1 MKKNH
6 IRRLTL
12 VALATLSLCGL
23 AHAQDSSAWY
33 ISPSISALDPDSDW
47 TPDKNGPG
55 LGLKFGRT
63 LAPNWDLQLGVNH
76 GRTSD
81 KGAAYRQTLLGAD
94 VLYLFGASGPGFRP
108 FVSMGLGAARDVVS
122 GPLNAGKTS
131 PYASV
136 GLGARYQLSD
146 KFALQADWKRVHSAL
161 NDSARKAFAFGPD
174 NNTNNNF
181 LGLAFNYSFGA
192 SPAPAPAAAARP
204 AQAAPAPAPMV
215 AAAPAPAPAPV
226 AAAPA
231 PAPAPAA
238 PAPAARM
245 EKVTLQ
251 GTELFALNKAEL
263 RAPQPRLDELADA
276 LVKNPSIKGVVVTGH
291 TDRLGTAKLNNALSQ
306 RRAEAVKAYLVGKG
320 VAASR
325 IQAVGR
331 GSSQAVKTC
340 TDKDRAKL
348 VQCLEP
354 NRRVEV
360 EPVTFERQVR

>member
-1 MKKNH
+1 MKNNQ
-6 IRRLTL
+6 IRRLSL
-12 VALATLSLCGL
+12 VALASLSVCGV

-55 LGLKFGRT
+55 LGLKFGRA
-63 LAPNWDLQLGVNH
+63 LAPNWDLQLGVNTA
-76 GRTSD
+76 RTSD
-81 KGAAYRQTLLGAD
+81 KGATYRQTLLGAD
-94 VLYLFGASGPGFRP
+94 MLYLFGNPGPGFRP
-108 FVSMGLGAARDVVS
+108 FVSMGLGAARDAIS
-122 GPLNAGKTS
+122 GPVSAGKTS
-131 PYASV
+131 PFASV
-136 GLGARYQLSD
+136 GLGARYQFSD
-146 KFALQADWKRVHSAL
+146 KLALQADWKRVHSAL
-161 NDSARKAFAFGPD
+161 KDSSRTAFGFGPD
-174 NNTNNNF
+174 NNTNNNY
-181 LGLAFNYSFGA
+181 LGLALNYSFGA
-192 SPAPAPAAAARP
+192 APAPAPAVRP
-204 AQAAPAPAPMV
+204 AQAAPAPMAV

-226 AAAPA
+226 AAPPA

-238 PAPAARM
+238 PAPAPRM
-245 EKVTLQ
+245 EKVTMQ

-263 RAPQPRLDELADA
+263 RAPQPKLDELADA

-306 RRAEAVKAYLVGKG
+306 RRAEAVKSYLVGKG
-320 VAASR
+320 VAADR
-325 IQAVGR
+325 IQAVGK